1 MTETV
6 APKDG
11 QGPVPDPA
19 ALLRVASMTQA
30 MLQEAHETGLDDAGR
45 HRLSDIHARA
55 LEVVRDAV
63 PDDLW
68 NELDRFALPLPE
80 SESSEAELRIAQAA
94 LIGWL
99 NGVLLGIQASA
110 YRQAQASLDQQRR
123 APLDQQTT
131 DEPGR
136 RGAYL

>member
-1 MTETV
+1 M
-6 APKDG
+6 
-11 QGPVPDPA
+11 PDPA
-19 ALLRVASMTQA
+19 ALLRIASMTQA
-30 MLQEAHETGLDDAGR
+30 MLQEAHETELDDAGR

-68 NELDRFALPLPE
+68 HELDRFALPLPE

-110 YRQAQASLDQQRR
+110 YRQSQAATEEQRR
-123 APLDQQTT
+123 TLLDGLLT
-131 DEPGR
+131 DDPQR